1 VQQALDAPNMPRRW
15 LRPIYLM
22 LGIAALAVGAVG
34 LFLPLIP
41 TTGPILL
48 AAFFFARSSERLH
61 RWLVGHP
68 RFGRLIAD
76 FQAGRGIP
84 WKAKVTALIAM
95 TAAFA
100 YSIGWV
106 LDHPAGRVA
115 VGLVAVGALGYVLR
129 LPLSDRPATEGD

>member
-1 VQQALDAPNMPRRW
+1 MTKPWM
-15 LRPIYLM
+15 RPIYLL
-22 LGIAALAVGAVG
+22 LGMVALSVGAVG

-61 RWLVGHP
+61 RWLVEHP
-68 RFGRLIAD
+68 RFGEFIAD

-84 WKAKVTALIAM
+84 LRAKVTALVMM
-95 TAAFA
+95 TAAFT

-106 LDHPAGRVA
+106 LDHPASRAAMA
-115 VGLVAVGALGYVLR
+115 VIAVGALGYVLR
-129 LPLSDRPATEGD
+129 LPRSDGRTAEQ